1 LRLRNFRPSV
11 VVKNTLANY
20 AGNVLTALIAFI
32 FIPVY
37 IRYLG
42 IGSYG
47 IIGFFA
53 SLQAFLAFLDLG
65 IGIAINREM
74 SRYYHDTSKAVYLR
88 NLSHSLQIVYW
99 GIAAGIGIVLFALSP
114 FFSANWFA
122 GDELP
127 ASTLFA
133 AFSVLALTLAVRWP
147 YSLYSSGIRGMQHQV
162 VLNASDL
169 FWAILK
175 SFGSWL
181 VLKYYSPTLSAFLW
195 YQCIITFL
203 QTIATFAML
212 WYFMPKTEAVKL
224 SFDKQALKNIGRYA
238 AGMGVA
244 SLLASIILQMDK
256 ILVSKMVRP
265 SQFGYYMVASN
276 VATLVYN
283 ASLPMYMSIF
293 PHFAKLAHEEKKEQ
307 LTKDFHFYSKLL
319 ATILLPFSAIIF
331 FAAEE
336 VLWLWTKDKTL
347 AYATAPILQIM
358 IAGTTMNA
366 LIMPVHTL
374 LLAFNRVRFMLYSHL
389 TGFIVMVP
397 LTLLLVHLFG
407 VKGGAWSIAT
417 LYSGYFFIQVIMIF
431 RNLGMKSV
439 ALTFYTR
446 DILQCWLPVS
456 LFVFLA
462 TRYGLSLPA
471 TWTKSDLLLKL
482 SGIGIGA
489 YVVSIISNDFLRK
502 KLIAKLFYKKSK
514 AGVL

>member
-1 LRLRNFRPSV
+1 LKFRNFQPSV

-20 AGNVLTALIAFI
+20 AGNVLTALIAFV

-42 IGSYG
+42 IGAYG
-47 IIGFFA
+47 IIGFFT

-65 IGIAINREM
+65 IGIALNREM

-88 NLSHSLQIVYW
+88 NLSHSLQIIYW
-99 GIAAGIGIVLFALSP
+99 GIGAGIGILLFALSS
-114 FFSANWFA
+114 FFSSNWFA

-133 AFSVLALTLAVRWP
+133 AFTVLALTLAVRWP
-147 YSLYSSGIRGMQHQV
+147 YSLYSSGVRGMQHQV

-195 YQCIITFL
+195 YQCLITFL

-212 WYFMPKTEAVKL
+212 WYFMPKADGARL

-319 ATILLPFSAIIF
+319 STLLLPFSAVVF

-336 VLWLWTKDKTL
+336 VLWLWTKDRAL

-374 LLAFNRVRFMLYSHL
+374 LLAFNKIRLMLYSHL
-389 TGFIVMVP
+389 TGFILMVP
-397 LTLLLVHLFG
+397 LTLLLVHFFG
-407 VKGGAWSIAT
+407 VTGGAWSIAI

-431 RNLGMKSV
+431 RSLGMQNV
-439 ALTFYTR
+439 ILNFYMR
-446 DILQCWLPVS
+446 DILQCWIPVS

-462 TRYGLSLPA
+462 TRYGLSLPTA
-471 TWTKSDLLLKL
+471 WTKADLLVKL
-482 SGIGIGA
+482 AAIGLGA
-489 YVVSIISNDFLRK
+489 YGVSVLSNDNLRK
-502 KLIAKLFYKKSK
+502 KLTTKIFLKKSK
-514 AGVL
+514 AGI